1 MVNQEYYNLGTAPS
15 VIRQLFAYGLEQAA
29 KVGADKVYDYSL
41 GNPSI
46 PAPKKVNE
54 SIKKLVDE
62 MDSIKLHGYSMAA
75 GFDTARAAV
84 AKDLAERFGLD
95 VKASEL
101 FFTCGAAPALISII
115 KALIVDA
122 DSEIMAVAPFFP
134 EYRPFV
140 NANGG
145 KLVVVPA
152 DTKAFQIHLDE
163 VEKRITKN
171 TQGIIIN
178 SPNNPSG
185 VVYTEETL
193 KGLAALLERKS
204 KEYGHPIYIIADEP
218 YRELV
223 YGGVKVPFIPCLYK
237 NTIVCYSYSKSLSL
251 PGERIG
257 YVYVPGF
264 AEDADAVYAAIS
276 GAARIMGHVCPPTLM
291 QKVIEYCAEER
302 PDLVA
307 YDENRNLLY
316 SSLREMGYECAKPDG
331 AFYLFVKAP
340 NGDANAF
347 SEKAKLDHNLLVVPA
362 DGFGCPGFFR
372 LSYCVA
378 NDMIQRSLPAFK
390 AMQLIVSAV
399 CDLGSA
405 RKRIIIFNT

>member
-54 SIKKLVDE
+54 SIKKIVDE

-84 AKDLAERFGLD
+84 AKDLANRFGLD

-204 KEYGHPIYIIADEP
+204 AEYGHPIYIIADEP

-223 YGGVKVPFIPCLYK
+223 YGDVEVPFIPCLYK
-237 NTIVCYSYSKSLSL
+237 NTIVCYAYSKSLSL

-264 AEDADAVYAAIS
+264 ADDADAVYAAIA

-316 SSLREMGYECAKPDG
+316 NSLREMGYECAKPDG

-347 SEKAKLDHNLLVVPA
+347 SEKAKLEHNLLVVPA
-362 DGFGCPGFFR
+362 DGFGCPGYFR

-390 AMQLIVSAV
+390 AMIESY
-399 CDLGSA
+399 
-405 RKRIIIFNT
+405 K

>member
-1 MVNQEYYNLGTAPS
+1 MVNQEYYTLGTAPS
-15 VIRQLFAYGLEQAA
+15 VIRQLFAYGLEQA
-29 KVGADKVYDYSL
+29 KVVGPENVYDYSL

-54 SIKKLVDE
+54 SIKKIVDE
-62 MDSIKLHGYSMAA
+62 TDSIKLHGYSMAP
-75 GFDTARAAV
+75 GFEEARAAV
-84 AKDLAERFGLD
+84 AKDLAARFGLD

-122 DSEIMAVAPFFP
+122 DTEIMAIAPFFP

-152 DTKAFQIHLDE
+152 DAKAFQIHLDE
-163 VEKRITKN
+163 VEKRITKH
-171 TQGIIIN
+171 TQAIIVN

-193 KGLAALLERKS
+193 KGLASLLERKS
-204 KEYGHPIYIIADEP
+204 AEYGHPIYIIADEP

-264 AEDADAVYAAIS
+264 ADDSHDVYAAIA

-316 SSLREMGYECAKPDG
+316 NSLTEMGYECAKPDG

-347 SEKAKLDHNLLVVPA
+347 SEKAKLGHNLLVVPA

-372 LSYCVA
+372 LSYCVS
-378 NDMIQRSLPAFK
+378 NDMIRRSLPAFK
-390 AMQLIVSAV
+390 AMIESY
-399 CDLGSA
+399 
-405 RKRIIIFNT
+405 K

>member
-1 MVNQEYYNLGTAPS
+1 MVNQEFYNLGTAPS
-15 VIRQLFAYGLEQAA
+15 VIRQLFAYGLEQAS

-54 SIKKLVDE
+54 SIHKIVDE
-62 MDSIKLHGYSMAA
+62 TDSIKLHGYSMAP
-75 GFDTARAAV
+75 GFEEARAAV
-84 AKDLAERFGLD
+84 AKDLTARFGLD

-115 KALIVDA
+115 KALIVDSDA
-122 DSEIMAVAPFFP
+122 EIMAVAPFFP

-204 KEYGHPIYIIADEP
+204 AEYGHPIYIIADEP

-264 AEDADAVYAAIS
+264 ADDADAVYAAIA

-316 SSLREMGYECAKPDG
+316 NSLREMGYECAKPDG

-340 NGDANAF
+340 NGDANEF
-347 SEKAKLDHNLLVVPA
+347 SEKAKLSHNLLVVPA
-362 DGFGCPGFFR
+362 DGFGCPGYFR
-372 LSYCVA
+372 LSYCVS
-378 NDMIQRSLPAFK
+378 NDMIRRSLPAFK
-390 AMQLIVSAV
+390 AMIESF
-399 CDLGSA
+399 
-405 RKRIIIFNT
+405 K

>member
-15 VIRQLFAYGLEQAA
+15 VIRQLFAYGLEQA
-29 KVGADKVYDYSL
+29 KVVGPEKVYDYSL

-54 SIKKLVDE
+54 SIKKIVDE
-62 MDSIKLHGYSMAA
+62 TDSIKLHGYSMAP
-75 GFDTARAAV
+75 GFEEARAAV
-84 AKDLAERFGLD
+84 AKVLAARFGLE

-115 KALIVDA
+115 KALLVDA
-122 DSEIMAVAPFFP
+122 DSEIMAIAPFFP

-140 NANGG
+140 TANGG

-152 DTKAFQIHLDE
+152 DTKAFQIHLDA
-163 VEKRITKN
+163 VEERITKH
-171 TQGIIIN
+171 TQAIIVN

-204 KEYGHPIYIIADEP
+204 AEYGHPIYIIADEP

-223 YGGVKVPFIPCLYK
+223 YGDVKVPFIPCLYK

-264 AEDADAVYAAIS
+264 ADDSHEVYAAIA

-291 QKVIEYCAEER
+291 QKVIELCAEER

-316 SSLREMGYECAKPDG
+316 NSLTEMGYECAKPDG

-340 NGDANAF
+340 NGDAVAF
-347 SEKAKLDHNLLVVPA
+347 SEKAKLEHNLLVVPA

-372 LSYCVA
+372 LSYCVS
-378 NDMIQRSLPAFK
+378 NDMIRRSLPAFK
-390 AMQLIVSAV
+390 AMIESY
-399 CDLGSA
+399 
-405 RKRIIIFNT
+405 K

>member
-54 SIKKLVDE
+54 SIKKIVDE

-84 AKDLAERFGLD
+84 AKDLANRFGLD

-204 KEYGHPIYIIADEP
+204 AEYGHPIYIIADEP

-264 AEDADAVYAAIS
+264 ADDSAAVYAAIS

-316 SSLREMGYECAKPDG
+316 NSLREMGYECAKPDG

-347 SEKAKLDHNLLVVPA
+347 SEKAKLEHNLLVVPA
-362 DGFGCPGFFR
+362 DGFGCPGYFR

-390 AMQLIVSAV
+390 AMIESY
-399 CDLGSA
+399 
-405 RKRIIIFNT
+405 K

>member
-84 AKDLAERFGLD
+84 AKDLANRFGLD

-115 KALIVDA
+115 KALIVDH

-223 YGGVKVPFIPCLYK
+223 YGGVEVPFIPCLYK

-264 AEDADAVYAAIS
+264 AEDSAAVYAAIA

-347 SEKAKLDHNLLVVPA
+347 SEKAKLEHNLLVVPA
-362 DGFGCPGFFR
+362 DGFGCPGYFR

-378 NDMIQRSLPAFK
+378 NDMIRRSLPAFK
-390 AMQLIVSAV
+390 AMIESY
-399 CDLGSA
+399 
-405 RKRIIIFNT
+405 K

>member
-29 KVGADKVYDYSL
+29 KVGPEKVYDYSL

-54 SIKKLVDE
+54 SIKKIVDE
-62 MDSIKLHGYSMAA
+62 TDSIKLHGYSMAA
-75 GFDTARAAV
+75 GFDTARDAV
-84 AKDLAERFGLD
+84 AKDLSNRFGLD
-95 VKASEL
+95 VKGSEL
-101 FFTCGAAPALISII
+101 FFTCGAAPALVSII
-115 KALIVDA
+115 KALTVNS
-122 DSEIMAVAPFFP
+122 DSEIMVVAPFFP
-134 EYRPFV
+134 EYRPFIT
-140 NANGG
+140 ANGA
-145 KLVVVPA
+145 KMVMVPA
-152 DTKAFQIHLDE
+152 DTEAFQIHLDE
-163 VEKRITKN
+163 VEKRITAN

-204 KEYGHPIYIIADEP
+204 AEYGHPIYIIADEP

-264 AEDADAVYAAIS
+264 ADDRDAVFAAIA
-276 GAARIMGHVCPPTLM
+276 GAARIMGHVCPPTLI
-291 QKVIEYCAEER
+291 QKVIELGAEER

-316 SSLREMGYECAKPDG
+316 NSLREMGYECAKPDG

-372 LSYCVA
+372 LSYCVS
-378 NDMIQRSLPAFK
+378 NDMIRRSLPSFK
-390 AMQLIVSAV
+390 AMIESY
-399 CDLGSA
+399 
-405 RKRIIIFNT
+405 K

>member
-54 SIKKLVDE
+54 SIKKIVDE
-62 MDSIKLHGYSMAA
+62 MDSIKLHGYSMAP

-84 AKDLAERFGLD
+84 AKDLANRFGLD

-122 DSEIMAVAPFFP
+122 DTEIMAIAPFFP

-163 VEKRITKN
+163 VEKRITKH
-171 TQGIIIN
+171 TQAIIVN

-204 KEYGHPIYIIADEP
+204 TEYDHPIYIIADEP

-264 AEDADAVYAAIS
+264 ADDADAVYAAIA

-347 SEKAKLDHNLLVVPA
+347 SEKAKLEHNLLVVPA
-362 DGFGCPGFFR
+362 DGFGCPGYFR

-390 AMQLIVSAV
+390 AMIESY
-399 CDLGSA
+399 
-405 RKRIIIFNT
+405 K

>member
-1 MVNQEYYNLGTAPS
+1 MVNQEFYHLGTAPS
-15 VIRQLFAYGLEQAA
+15 IIRQLFAYGLEQAA

-46 PAPKKVNE
+46 PAPKRVND
-54 SIKKLVDE
+54 SIHKIVDE
-62 MDSIKLHGYSMAA
+62 TDSIKLHGYSMAP
-75 GFDTARAAV
+75 GFAEARAAV
-84 AKDLAERFGLD
+84 AKDLADRFGLE
-95 VKASEL
+95 VKGSEL
-101 FFTCGAAPALISII
+101 FFTCGAAPALISVI
-115 KALIVDA
+115 KALLVDH

-134 EYRPFV
+134 EYHPFV
-140 NANGG
+140 TGNGG

-152 DTKAFQIHLDE
+152 DTEAFQIHLDA
-163 VEKRITKN
+163 VEQRITAH
-171 TQGIIIN
+171 TQAIIIN
-178 SPNNPSG
+178 SPNTPSG

-204 KEYGHPIYIIADEP
+204 AEYGHPIYIIADEP

-223 YGGVKVPFIPCLYK
+223 YGGVKVPFIPCLYR

-264 AEDADAVYAAIS
+264 ADDSDAVYAAIS

-291 QKVIEYCAEER
+291 QKVIELCAGER
-302 PDLVA
+302 PDLAA
-307 YDENRNLLY
+307 YEENRNLLY
-316 SSLREMGYECAKPDG
+316 GNLREMGYECAKPDG

-347 SEKAKLDHNLLVVPA
+347 SERAKLSHNLLVVPA
-362 DGFGCPGFFR
+362 DGFGCPGYFR
-372 LSYCVA
+372 LSYCVS
-378 NDMIQRSLPAFK
+378 NDMIRRSLPAFK
-390 AMQLIVSAV
+390 AMIESY
-399 CDLGSA
+399 
-405 RKRIIIFNT
+405 K

>member
-1 MVNQEYYNLGTAPS
+1 MVNQEYYTLGTAPS
-15 VIRQLFAYGLEQAA
+15 VIRQLFAYGLEQA
-29 KVGADKVYDYSL
+29 KVVGPENVYDYSL

-54 SIKKLVDE
+54 SIKKIVDE
-62 MDSIKLHGYSMAA
+62 TDSIKLHGYSMAP
-75 GFDTARAAV
+75 GFEEARAAV
-84 AKDLAERFGLD
+84 AKDLAARFGLD

-122 DSEIMAVAPFFP
+122 DTEIMAIAPFFP

-163 VEKRITKN
+163 VEKRITKH
-171 TQGIIIN
+171 TQAIIVN

-193 KGLAALLERKS
+193 KGLASLLERKS
-204 KEYGHPIYIIADEP
+204 AEYGHPIYIIADEP

-264 AEDADAVYAAIS
+264 ADDSHDVYAAIA

-316 SSLREMGYECAKPDG
+316 NSLTEMGYECAKPDG

-347 SEKAKLDHNLLVVPA
+347 SEKAKLGHNLLVVPA

-372 LSYCVA
+372 LSYCVS
-378 NDMIQRSLPAFK
+378 NDMIRRSLPAFR
-390 AMQLIVSAV
+390 AMMEE
-399 CDLGSA
+399 C
-405 RKRIIIFNT
+405 R

>member
-1 MVNQEYYNLGTAPS
+1 MVNQEYYTLGTAPS
-15 VIRQLFAYGLEQAA
+15 VIRQLFAYGLEQA
-29 KVGADKVYDYSL
+29 KVVGPENVYDYSL

-54 SIKKLVDE
+54 SIKKIVDE
-62 MDSIKLHGYSMAA
+62 MDSIKLHGYSMAP
-75 GFDTARAAV
+75 GFEEARAAV
-84 AKDLAERFGLD
+84 AKDLAARFGLD

-115 KALIVDA
+115 KALIVDS
-122 DSEIMAVAPFFP
+122 DTEIMAIAPFFP

-163 VEKRITKN
+163 VEKRITKH
-171 TQGIIIN
+171 TQAIIVN

-193 KGLAALLERKS
+193 KGLASLLERKS
-204 KEYGHPIYIIADEP
+204 AEYGHPIYIIADEP

-264 AEDADAVYAAIS
+264 ADDSHDVYAAIA

-316 SSLREMGYECAKPDG
+316 NSLTEMGYECAKPDG

-347 SEKAKLDHNLLVVPA
+347 SEKAKLGHNLLVVPA

-372 LSYCVA
+372 LSYCVS
-378 NDMIQRSLPAFK
+378 NDMIRRSLPAFK
-390 AMQLIVSAV
+390 AMIESY
-399 CDLGSA
+399 
-405 RKRIIIFNT
+405 K

>member
-15 VIRQLFAYGLEQAA
+15 VIRQLFAYGLEQA
-29 KVGADKVYDYSL
+29 KVVGPEKVYDYSL

-54 SIKKLVDE
+54 SIKKIVDE
-62 MDSIKLHGYSMAA
+62 TDSIKLHGYSMAP
-75 GFDTARAAV
+75 GFEEARAAV
-84 AKDLAERFGLD
+84 AKDLAARFGLE

-115 KALIVDA
+115 KALLVDA
-122 DSEIMAVAPFFP
+122 DSEIMAIAPFFP

-140 NANGG
+140 TANGG

-152 DTKAFQIHLDE
+152 DTKAFQIHLDA
-163 VEKRITKN
+163 VEERITKH
-171 TQGIIIN
+171 TQAIIVN

-204 KEYGHPIYIIADEP
+204 AEYGHPIYIIADEP

-223 YGGVKVPFIPCLYK
+223 YGDVKVPFIPCLYK

-264 AEDADAVYAAIS
+264 ADDSHEVYAAIA

-291 QKVIEYCAEER
+291 QKVIELCAEER

-316 SSLREMGYECAKPDG
+316 NSLTEMGYECAKPDG

-347 SEKAKLDHNLLVVPA
+347 SEKAKLEHNLLVVPA

-372 LSYCVA
+372 LSYCVS
-378 NDMIQRSLPAFK
+378 NDMIRRSLPAFK
-390 AMQLIVSAV
+390 AMIESY
-399 CDLGSA
+399 
-405 RKRIIIFNT
+405 K

>member
-54 SIKKLVDE
+54 SIKKIVDE

-84 AKDLAERFGLD
+84 AKDLANRFGLD

-204 KEYGHPIYIIADEP
+204 AEYGQPIYIIADEP

-264 AEDADAVYAAIS
+264 ADDADAVYAAIA

-316 SSLREMGYECAKPDG
+316 NSLREMGYECAKPDG

-347 SEKAKLDHNLLVVPA
+347 SEKAKLEHNLLVVPA
-362 DGFGCPGFFR
+362 DGFGCPGYFR

-390 AMQLIVSAV
+390 AMIESY
-399 CDLGSA
+399 
-405 RKRIIIFNT
+405 K

>member
-54 SIKKLVDE
+54 SIKKIVDE

-84 AKDLAERFGLD
+84 AKDLANRFGLD

-115 KALIVDA
+115 KALLVDH

-152 DTKAFQIHLDE
+152 DTKTFQIHLDE

-204 KEYGHPIYIIADEP
+204 AEYGHPIYIIADEP

-264 AEDADAVYAAIS
+264 ADDADAVYAAIA

-316 SSLREMGYECAKPDG
+316 NSLREMGYECAKPDG

-347 SEKAKLDHNLLVVPA
+347 SEKAKLEHNLLVVPA
-362 DGFGCPGFFR
+362 DGFGCPGYFR

-390 AMQLIVSAV
+390 AMIESY
-399 CDLGSA
+399 
-405 RKRIIIFNT
+405 K

>member
-1 MVNQEYYNLGTAPS
+1 MVNQEFYNLGTAPS

-54 SIKKLVDE
+54 SIHKIVDE
-62 MDSIKLHGYSMAA
+62 TDSIKLHGYSMAP
-75 GFDTARAAV
+75 GFEEARAAV
-84 AKDLAERFGLD
+84 AKDLTARFGLD

-115 KALIVDA
+115 KALIVDSDA
-122 DSEIMAVAPFFP
+122 EIMAVAPFFP

-152 DTKAFQIHLDE
+152 DTKAFQIHLDA
-163 VEKRITKN
+163 VEERITAH
-171 TQGIIIN
+171 TQAIIIN

-185 VVYTEETL
+185 VVYTRQTL
-193 KGLAALLERKS
+193 EGLARLLERKGA
-204 KEYGHPIYIIADEP
+204 EYGHPIYIIADDP

-223 YGGVKVPFIPCLYK
+223 YGGVEVPFIPTVYR

-257 YVYVPGF
+257 YICVPDF
-264 AEDADAVYAAIS
+264 VEDHQAVYNAIA
-276 GAARIMGHVCPPTLM
+276 GAARSCGHVCPPTLI
-291 QKVIEYCAEER
+291 QLTIARCADEL
-302 PDLVA
+302 PDLAA
-307 YDENRNLLY
+307 YDENRQLLY
-316 SSLREMGYECAKPDG
+316 RELTEMGYQCAKPDG

-340 NGDANAF
+340 GGDDEAF
-347 SEKAKLDHNLLVVPA
+347 CEKAKREHNLLVVPGT
-362 DGFGCPGFFR
+362 GFECPGFVR
-372 LSYCVA
+372 LSYCVS
-378 NDMIQRSLPAFK
+378 NDMIRRSLPAFR
-390 AMQLIVSAV
+390 ALIQAYE
-399 CDLGSA
+399 
-405 RKRIIIFNT
+405 K

>member
-54 SIKKLVDE
+54 SIKKIVDE

-237 NTIVCYSYSKSLSL
+237 NTLVCYSYSKSLSL

-264 AEDADAVYAAIS
+264 ADDADAVYAAIA

-347 SEKAKLDHNLLVVPA
+347 SEKAKLEHNLLVVPA
-362 DGFGCPGFFR
+362 DGFGCPGYFR

-390 AMQLIVSAV
+390 AMIESY
-399 CDLGSA
+399 
-405 RKRIIIFNT
+405 K

>member
-1 MVNQEYYNLGTAPS
+1 MVNQEYYTLGTAPS
-15 VIRQLFAYGLEQAA
+15 VIRQLFAYGLEQA
-29 KVGADKVYDYSL
+29 KVVGPDKVYDYSL

-54 SIKKLVDE
+54 SIKKIVDKT
-62 MDSIKLHGYSMAA
+62 DSIKLHGYSMAA

-84 AKDLAERFGLD
+84 AKDLANRFGLD

-122 DSEIMAVAPFFP
+122 DTEIMAIAPFFP

-163 VEKRITKN
+163 VEKRITRH
-171 TQGIIIN
+171 TQAIIVN

-204 KEYGHPIYIIADEP
+204 AEYGHPIYIIADEP

-264 AEDADAVYAAIS
+264 ADDSHDVYAAIA

-316 SSLREMGYECAKPDG
+316 NSLTEMGYECAKPDG

-362 DGFGCPGFFR
+362 DGFGCPGYFR

-390 AMQLIVSAV
+390 AMIESY
-399 CDLGSA
+399 
-405 RKRIIIFNT
+405 K

>member
-1 MVNQEYYNLGTAPS
+1 MVNQEFYNLGTAPS

-54 SIKKLVDE
+54 SIHKIVDE
-62 MDSIKLHGYSMAA
+62 TDSIKLHGYSMAP
-75 GFDTARAAV
+75 GFEEARAAV
-84 AKDLAERFGLD
+84 AKDLTARFGLD

-115 KALIVDA
+115 KALIVDSDA
-122 DSEIMAVAPFFP
+122 EIMAVAPFFP

-152 DTKAFQIHLDE
+152 DTKAFQIHLDA
-163 VEKRITKN
+163 VEERITAH
-171 TQGIIIN
+171 TQAIIIN

-193 KGLAALLERKS
+193 RGLAALLDRKS
-204 KEYGHPIYIIADEP
+204 AEYGHPIYIIADEP

-264 AEDADAVYAAIS
+264 ADDSHDVYAAIA

-316 SSLREMGYECAKPDG
+316 NSLTEMGYECAKPDG

-347 SEKAKLDHNLLVVPA
+347 SEKAKLGHNLLVVPA

-372 LSYCVA
+372 LSYCVS
-378 NDMIQRSLPAFK
+378 NDMIRRSLPAFK
-390 AMQLIVSAV
+390 AMIESF
-399 CDLGSA
+399 
-405 RKRIIIFNT
+405 K

>member
-1 MVNQEYYNLGTAPS
+1 MVNQEYYTLGTAPS
-15 VIRQLFAYGLEQAA
+15 VIRQLFAYGLEQA
-29 KVGADKVYDYSL
+29 KVVGPENVYDYSL

-54 SIKKLVDE
+54 SIKKIVDE
-62 MDSIKLHGYSMAA
+62 TDSIKLHGYSMAP
-75 GFDTARAAV
+75 GFEEARAAV
-84 AKDLAERFGLD
+84 AKDLAARFGLD

-122 DSEIMAVAPFFP
+122 DTEIMTIAPFFP

-163 VEKRITKN
+163 VEKRITKH
-171 TQGIIIN
+171 TQAIIVN

-204 KEYGHPIYIIADEP
+204 AEYGHPIYIIADEP

-264 AEDADAVYAAIS
+264 ADDSHAVYAAIS

-316 SSLREMGYECAKPDG
+316 NSLTEMGYECAKPDG

-340 NGDANAF
+340 NGDANVF
-347 SEKAKLDHNLLVVPA
+347 SEKAKLGHNLLVVPA

-372 LSYCVA
+372 LSYCVS
-378 NDMIQRSLPAFK
+378 NDMIRRSLPAFK
-390 AMQLIVSAV
+390 AMIESF
-399 CDLGSA
+399 
-405 RKRIIIFNT
+405 K

>member
-54 SIKKLVDE
+54 SIHKIVDE
-62 MDSIKLHGYSMAA
+62 TDSIKLHGYSMAP
-75 GFDTARAAV
+75 GFEDARAAV
-84 AKDLAERFGLD
+84 AKDLAARFGLD

-115 KALIVDA
+115 KALIVDG

-140 NANGG
+140 TANGG

-204 KEYGHPIYIIADEP
+204 AEYGHPIYIIADEP

-223 YGGVKVPFIPCLYK
+223 YDNAEVPYIPGIYRD
-237 NTIVCYSYSKSLSL
+237 TVICYSYSKSLSM

-257 YVYVPGF
+257 YVCIPDSVTDS
-264 AEDADAVYAAIS
+264 AKLHAAVA
-276 GAARIMGHVCPPTLM
+276 GASRAFGHVCAPSMM
-291 QKVIEYCAEER
+291 QRVIARATGLR
-302 PDLVA
+302 PDLEA
-307 YDENRNLLY
+307 YDKNRHTLY
-316 SSLREMGYECAKPDG
+316 NALSEMGYECVKPEG
-331 AFYLFVKAP
+331 AFYMMVKAP
-340 NGDANAF
+340 GGDAHAF
-347 SEKAKLDHNLLVVPA
+347 SERAKKENLLLVPA
-362 DGFGCPGFFR
+362 DSFGCPGFFR
-372 LSYCVA
+372 ISTCVDPA
-378 NDMIQRSLPAFK
+378 MIQRSLPAFRRVL
-390 AMQLIVSAV
+390 Q
-399 CDLGSA
+399 D
-405 RKRIIIFNT
+405 

>member
-15 VIRQLFAYGLEQAA
+15 VIRQLFAYGLEQA
-29 KVGADKVYDYSL
+29 KVVGPEKVYDYSL

-54 SIKKLVDE
+54 SIKKIVDE
-62 MDSIKLHGYSMAA
+62 TDSIKLHGYSMAP
-75 GFDTARAAV
+75 GFEEARAAV
-84 AKDLAERFGLD
+84 AKDLAARFGLD

-115 KALIVDA
+115 KALTIDA
-122 DSEIMAVAPFFP
+122 DTEIMAIAPFFP

-140 NANGG
+140 TANGG

-152 DTKAFQIHLDE
+152 DTKAFQIHLDA
-163 VEKRITKN
+163 VEERITKH
-171 TQGIIIN
+171 TQAIIVN

-204 KEYGHPIYIIADEP
+204 AEYGHPIYIIADEP

-264 AEDADAVYAAIS
+264 ADDSHAVYAAIS

-291 QKVIEYCAEER
+291 QKVIELCAEER

-316 SSLREMGYECAKPDG
+316 NSLTEMGYECAKPDG

-340 NGDANAF
+340 NGDAVAF
-347 SEKAKLDHNLLVVPA
+347 SEKAKLEHNLLVVPA

-372 LSYCVA
+372 LSYCVS
-378 NDMIQRSLPAFK
+378 NDMIRRSLPAFK
-390 AMQLIVSAV
+390 AMIESY
-399 CDLGSA
+399 
-405 RKRIIIFNT
+405 K